1 MISGLCPHCAEWS
14 NAGCWVPTPAAEKM
28 STMTTPR
35 LGRPVGSVGEQ
46 TRQRILTATMRCVAE
61 LGYARTTIRQIAST
75 AGVTSANLY
84 NYFPSK
90 AELVAAAIAA
100 RAEIALPRLRRA
112 AEVPGSAVDRIEAV
126 LDESGALMREHPDL
140 ATFEWAIRAQNAVT
154 VYPGEAGNVGLQ
166 ALRDIITGIVS
177 DAGGLGGSDRRCA
190 IEVVYALIYG
200 LTELAATGSPEAY
213 HAALAA
219 AKRLIRGTLFD
230 GTH

>member
-1 MISGLCPHCAEWS
+1 
-14 NAGCWVPTPAAEKM
+14 M
-28 STMTTPR
+28 STPQ
-35 LGRPVGSVGEQ
+35 LGRPVGAVGEE
-46 TRQRILTATMRCVAE
+46 TRRRIVTATIRCVAE
-61 LGYARTTIRQIAST
+61 LGYSRTTIREIART

-84 NYFPSK
+84 NYFPNK

-112 AEVPGSAVDRIEAV
+112 AERPGTVVDRIEAV
-126 LDESGALMREHPDL
+126 LDESGNLMREHPDL

-154 VYPGEAGNVGLQ
+154 VYPGEAGNVGLE
-166 ALRDIITGIVS
+166 ALRDIITGIVD
-177 DAGGLGGSDRRCA
+177 DAGPRSA
-190 IEVVYALIYG
+190 VEVTYALVYG

-230 GTH
+230 H